1 MVRHHCGWRHWRQI
15 SGFLGPIL
23 RDRQVKTSFDVVFK
37 RDTLAQ
43 YVVDSRPIFNL
54 QIFERS
60 VRRDIWNITEFLNVC
75 SVCSLSLSPQ
85 VANIA
90 SGALVVVVSMLDLGG
105 LVVMVVDVL
114 VILEVVTGGAIK
126 A

>member
-1 MVRHHCGWRHWRQI
+1 MVRHQCGWRHWRQI

-23 RDRQVKTSFDVVFK
+23 RDRHVKTSFDVILK
-37 RDTLAQ
+37 QDTLTQ
-43 YVVDSRPIFNL
+43 YVVDNRPIFYL

-75 SVCSLSLSPQ
+75 SVCSHSLSRQ

-90 SGALVVVVSMLDLGG
+90 SGALVVVSMLDLGG